1 MDQKQIELIL
11 MSMEKNKGLPR
22 FIKATMFSYAVN
34 EVEINSKA
42 PRPLIFM
49 SAISSLSMAVQSV
62 IDVQAPTGQLLP
74 VSLMTMVVGDSG
86 ERKSGV
92 LNRFLAPIR
101 EVQSERK
108 AIFDSRNSL
117 YKIEKELWDAR
128 KKALVKEGVK
138 ADSEC
143 QRSMVLKGLHEFEK
157 KSQSLRWTIS

>member
-1 MDQKQIELIL
+1 
-11 MSMEKNKGLPR
+11 
-22 FIKATMFSYAVN
+22 
-34 EVEINSKA
+34 
-42 PRPLIFM
+42 
-49 SAISSLSMAVQSV
+49 MAVQSV